1 MDKLPHEQYPGR
13 APVPPAPTYWRQV
26 CLWTL
31 LGLALWFGVTFGVSW
46 WAHALDA
53 WHVGHMP
60 AGYWWATQGAI
71 GLYLL
76 IIVGHGW
83 LMDRLERRVLG
94 EGGRGDRG
102 HG

>member
-1 MDKLPHEQYPGR
+1 MDDRKQDR
-13 APVPPAPTYWRQV
+13 PPKRTYWRRV

-31 LGLALWFGVTFGVSW
+31 LGLALWFGITFGVSW

-53 WHVGHMP
+53 WKVGRMP

-71 GLYLL
+71 GIYLL
-76 IIVGHGW
+76 IVVGHAW
-83 LMDRLERRVLG
+83 LMDRLEREVLTQ
-94 EGGRGDRG
+94 DQSS